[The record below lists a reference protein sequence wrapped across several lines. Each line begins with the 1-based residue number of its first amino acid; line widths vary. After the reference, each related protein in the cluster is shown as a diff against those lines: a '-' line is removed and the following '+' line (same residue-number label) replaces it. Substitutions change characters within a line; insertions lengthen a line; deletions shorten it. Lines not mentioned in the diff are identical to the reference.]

1 MLPLDDPLWHELRK
15 ISPNSRPQQYLLA
28 LRRLRANP
36 ASASEV
42 VAEFSDQGYVCDQMA
57 VVETTLAVVP
67 HFIDAA
73 SKLPP
78 IKRIGL
84 LSLAGWYTL
93 LLGVPAK
100 AIGGVDPPVWLVADY
115 HQAVQEALPLTGES
129 LAAPPAGNDPEG
141 DQLKLM
147 AALAVFHG
155 RRVAWVLVR
164 MVMGWGSC
172 PACGEEFN
180 ILDDWGR
187 DL

>member
-1 MLPLDDPLWHELRK
+1 MLALVDPRWYELRAVSPHISPDEFLPLLRELRD
-15 ISPNSRPQQYLLA
+15 
-28 LRRLRANP
+28 NP
-36 ASASEV
+36 TSAPWV
-42 VAEFSDQGYVCDQMA
+42 IAEFSDKGYVCDQMA
-57 VVETTLAVVP
+57 VAETTLAVVP

-78 IKRIGL
+78 IKRTGL
-84 LSLAGWYTL
+84 LSLAGWYAL
-93 LLGVPAK
+93 LLGVPAR

-147 AALAVFHG
+147 AALAAFHG
-155 RRVAWVLVR
+155 RRIAWVLVR
-164 MVMGWGSC
+164 TVMEWGSC